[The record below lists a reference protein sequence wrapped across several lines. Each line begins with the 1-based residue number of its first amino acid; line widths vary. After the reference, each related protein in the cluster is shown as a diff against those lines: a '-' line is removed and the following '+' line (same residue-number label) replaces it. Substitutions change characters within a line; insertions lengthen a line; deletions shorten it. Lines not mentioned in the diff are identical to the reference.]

1 MKIRIF
7 STYIGGTMAL
17 VNIWVTNFCNLNCS
31 YCYEKEKKETYLKEE
46 LLTPIIDFIKKIE
59 DDNALAI
66 NFHGGEPLLN
76 FEVIKKIVAQSK
88 LENIFA
94 DFSLTTNLLL
104 MNNEIADYVSSNHI
118 YLSISLDGTEHV
130 NDINRIDKNNRGT
143 YKKVI
148 KKLNILKKYNIPFRT
163 RMTVTPFTINYL
175 YESVT
180 HLINIGCKE
189 IVAAPDLFC
198 QHWDE
203 EKISQLSLQLDLIY
217 DFLNKIKDANF
228 SFYSEKIKKIG
239 TCYGGIKE
247 FNIDCNGNIY
257 PCTFTVGDKSFV
269 IGNILEGIDKSRLEK
284 FKKYYYKENQ
294 ACEGCF
300 YQNYCLSSRCKYLN
314 KLLEGD
320 FCKSSSI
327 ICAMENVM
335 YKKLTC
341 Q

>member
-31 YCYEKEKKETYLKEE
+31 YCYEKETYLKEE
-46 LLTPIIDFIKKIE
+46 LLTPTIDFIKKIE
-59 DDNALAI
+59 DDNALTI

-94 DFSLTTNLLL
+94 NFSLTTNLLL

-203 EKISQLSLQLDLIY
+203 EKISQLSLQL
-217 DFLNKIKDANF
+217 
-228 SFYSEKIKKIG
+228 EIG
-239 TCYGGIKE
+239 RAH
-247 FNIDCNGNIY
+247 
-257 PCTFTVGDKSFV
+257 V
-269 IGNILEGIDKSRLEK
+269 
-284 FKKYYYKENQ
+284 
-294 ACEGCF
+294 
-300 YQNYCLSSRCKYLN
+300 
-314 KLLEGD
+314 
-320 FCKSSSI
+320 
-327 ICAMENVM
+327 
-335 YKKLTC
+335 
-341 Q
+341 